1 MNSPTRR
8 FMLLAPLA
16 LSVLCGL
23 MIWSLQLGSVALS
36 WRQAFAALGL
46 GSAPLSGMLDTIVVQ
61 LRVPRALLAALTG
74 AGLAMTGA
82 LLQTTTRNE
91 LADPFLFGLSSGA
104 SAGAVLVITRFGDA
118 LGVLTLPLSAFVGGI
133 LSAMAVMILFRVSRV
148 RRAEQLIVCGLAVSF
163 LFSALTSYL
172 VFSGDQRAAGSV
184 LFWSLGGLGLA
195 RWDNLFIPL
204 VSFVL
209 LAGFTALR
217 WRALDA
223 LLAGEQTAHSM
234 GVNVARLRTETFLCC
249 ALSTA
254 FLVSLTGVIG
264 FVGLMVPYL
273 ARRLVGVRHRL
284 SVPMCG
290 MLGAMLLT
298 GGDMLSRSLIPN
310 QELPIGIITAG
321 LGARSSCPCC
331 CARSGERRPV
341 SIELQMQALLLNQ
354 RLPQVFRP
362 AGLLQRRRHG
372 MFQILTIA
380 AQVDMR
386 APPQQAADDTG
397 VIVDGVLHVIL
408 VGGVAREGGDEPRE
422 YARRVQ
428 RDQLLAI
435 QEVFIAPFL
444 TEDQHGFT
452 PFALGGHFAQ

>member
-8 FMLLAPLA
+8 FMVLAPLA
-16 LSVLCGL
+16 LLTLCRL
-23 MIWSLQLGSVALS
+23 MVWSLQLGSVALS
-36 WRQAFAALGL
+36 WRQALAALGI

-104 SAGAVLVITRFGDA
+104 GAVPVITRFGDA
-118 LGVLTLPLSAFVGGI
+118 LGALTLPLSAFVGGI
-133 LSAMAVMILFRVSRV
+133 LSALAVMTLFRVSRV

-204 VSFVL
+204 VSFAL

-223 LLAGEQTAHSM
+223 LLAGEQTTHSI
-234 GVNVARLRTETFLCC
+234 GVNVARLCTETFLCC

-290 MLGAMLLT
+290 LLGAMLLT

-321 LGARSSCPCC
+321 LGGAFI
-331 CARSGERRPV
+331 V
-341 SIELQMQALLLNQ
+341 SLLL
-354 RLPQVFRP
+354 
-362 AGLLQRRRHG
+362 
-372 MFQILTIA
+372 
-380 AQVDMR
+380 R
-386 APPQQAADDTG
+386 AE
-397 VIVDGVLHVIL
+397 
-408 VGGVAREGGDEPRE
+408 R
-422 YARRVQ
+422 
-428 RDQLLAI
+428 
-435 QEVFIAPFL
+435 
-444 TEDQHGFT
+444 
-452 PFALGGHFAQ
+452 

>member
-1 MNSPTRR
+1 MPTAIVEAAGGRNVMDGLPASWTTASWEAVAAAEPDFIILLDYQTGSGADALRRFLESHPLMKLTPAVRHHRYLKLQYAELTPGPANIGAVESWRGRCTRR
-8 FMLLAPLA
+8 RLNELADPA
-16 LSVLCGL
+16 VYAARAVGAVGIVRVNGL
-23 MIWSLQLGSVALS
+23 EPAVGQRRAVMAADDGGIG
-36 WRQAFAALGL
+36 AFIGA
-46 GSAPLSGMLDTIVVQ
+46 LSGMLDTIVVQ
-61 LRVPRALLAALTG
+61 MRVPRALLAALTG

-91 LADPFLFGLSSGA
+91 LADPFCLVSPPRLRRRGA
-104 SAGAVLVITRFGDA
+104 GHHALRRRAGRADVAAVRLRRRRFVCLGGDD
-118 LGVLTLPLSAFVGGI
+118 P
-133 LSAMAVMILFRVSRV
+133 VSRRPGQA
-148 RRAEQLIVCGLAVSF
+148 RRAADRLRPGGLV

-195 RWDNLFIPL
+195 RWDNLSIPL
-204 VSFVL
+204 ASFVL

-284 SVPMCG
+284 AVPMCG
-290 MLGAMLLT
+290 LLGATLLT
-298 GGDMLSRSLIPN
+298 GGDMLSSLIPN

-321 LGARSSCPCC
+321 LGRVHRVLAAARGTMNAHPAKIKSSIK
-331 CARSGERRPV
+331 AR
-341 SIELQMQALLLNQ
+341 
-354 RLPQVFRP
+354 
-362 AGLLQRRRHG
+362 AGC
-372 MFQILTIA
+372 
-380 AQVDMR
+380 
-386 APPQQAADDTG
+386 
-397 VIVDGVLHVIL
+397 
-408 VGGVAREGGDEPRE
+408 GGGPIGRS
-422 YARRVQ
+422 
-428 RDQLLAI
+428 
-435 QEVFIAPFL
+435 
-444 TEDQHGFT
+444 
-452 PFALGGHFAQ
+452 